1 LQDETCNLPSLVIT
15 NSIYE
20 TVIFVNEKL
29 DCCHPELAMPAGRQV
44 SGSLGLFWRFDELI

>member
-1 LQDETCNLPSLVIT
+1 VIT